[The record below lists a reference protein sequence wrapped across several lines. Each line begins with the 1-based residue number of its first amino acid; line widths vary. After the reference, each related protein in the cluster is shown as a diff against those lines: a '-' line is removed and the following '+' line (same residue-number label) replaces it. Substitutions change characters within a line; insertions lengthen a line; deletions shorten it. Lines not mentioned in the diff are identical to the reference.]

1 MKSVAD
7 GIKQRESQNTSAD
20 APITKSIATENPD
33 VQQITAG
40 DVKEQVLAEEK
51 VPMPI
56 PDDPVGSAMKSIQ
69 ILIDNIVQKMDTY
82 LNAIPVSYT
91 HLRAHET

>member
-1 MKSVAD
+1 MDCSD
-7 GIKQRESQNTSAD
+7 
-20 APITKSIATENPD
+20 PTKSIATENPD

-40 DVKEQVLAEEK
+40 DVKEQVFAEEK

-82 LNAIPVSYT
+82 LNAIQSYVM
-91 HLRAHET
+91 LFQALLAILKI